1 MTEPRQSTDVQ
12 LILENVR
19 VSYLY
24 AFRPYEGKKDDGSV
38 SKTFCCHPLLE
49 PTDPQLAKVREA
61 QRSVA
66 KAAWGEALVDAP
78 IGPADANGVVPM
90 GKLPAWQAVL
100 NELASKDKLCL
111 HNGSVSKPREAD
123 TYGGKFYVSANN
135 SKQPNIFAEGHGPD
149 GKWGNINITANPGHK
164 DAPYSGAICD
174 VMLSIYAQG
183 PANKPHKFGRRINA
197 QFMGVKFKKHA
208 PAFGGGKVATADAF
222 GVDGA
227 SADAAMPAG
236 ASEFSTGPGSDLV

>member
-1 MTEPRQSTDVQ
+1 MNEKVSTDVQ

-38 SKTFCCHPLLE
+38 SKTFCVHPLLE
-49 PTDPQLAKVREA
+49 ANDPQLVKIREA

-78 IGPADANGVVPM
+78 IGAPDANGVVPM
-90 GKLPAWQAVL
+90 GKVPAWQAVL
-100 NELASKDKLCL
+100 GELASKDKLCL
-111 HNGSVSKPREAD
+111 HNGSVSKPREPEV
-123 TYGGKFYVSANN
+123 YGGKFFVSANN
-135 SKQPNIFAEGHGPD
+135 GKQPTIFVEQNGV
-149 GKWGNINITANPGHK
+149 NVLINDNPGHPL
-164 DAPYSGAICD
+164 APYSGAICD
-174 VMLSIYAQG
+174 VMISIYAQG

-208 PAFGGGKVATADAF
+208 PAFGGGKVATGNEFGISGADA
-222 GVDGA
+222 
-227 SADAAMPAG
+227 DAPTPAG
-236 ASEFSTGPGSDLV
+236 AQFSTGPGADLI

>member
-1 MTEPRQSTDVQ
+1 MNEKVSTDVQ

-38 SKTFCCHPLLE
+38 SKTFCVHPLLE
-49 PTDPQLAKVREA
+49 PTDPQLQKVREA
-61 QRSVA
+61 QRAVA

-78 IGPADANGVVPM
+78 IGPADENGNVPM
-90 GKLPAWQAVL
+90 GKVPAWQAVM

-123 TYGGKFYVSANN
+123 VYGGKFFISANN
-135 SKQPNIFAEGHGPD
+135 SKQPNIFCEGKDAKGV
-149 GKWGNINITANPGHK
+149 WGNLNITENPGHPL
-164 DAPYSGAICD
+164 APYSGSICD
-174 VMLSIYAQG
+174 VMVSIYAQG

-208 PAFGGGKVATADAF
+208 QAFGGGKVATGNEF
-222 GVDGA
+222 GVSGA
-227 SADAAMPAG
+227 DADAAMPAQQSFGTG
-236 ASEFSTGPGSDLV
+236 AGSDLI